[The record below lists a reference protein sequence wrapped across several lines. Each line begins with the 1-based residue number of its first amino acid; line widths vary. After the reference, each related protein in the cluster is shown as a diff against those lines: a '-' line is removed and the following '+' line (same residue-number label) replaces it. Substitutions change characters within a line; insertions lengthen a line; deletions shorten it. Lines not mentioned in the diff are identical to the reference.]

1 MQSPQYARPQEPA
14 SYATA
19 QDQSPKTPVPK
30 NVAFELLLDENSK
43 VRARIPMRVQ
53 IYPHDTT
60 DSIVTTVKNF
70 YGIYDNHA
78 SGVSFEDE
86 NGITLIARFEN
97 LRNNMTVYV
106 RVIPVQAYGEG
117 YSERFYGALPLES
130 RKRPSLGEPFQ
141 MPSLP
146 AQGSEHIQPPS
157 RPTSRV
163 TNKRSASPS
172 ARSRRSASHKAGSK
186 SRVPNAVHDDE
197 NEVYSDSEDE
207 YGSNCSRKTKNEL
220 FASSDISMENIL
232 HDGRR
237 KRPKF
242 ESSVCRSIFVPITSS
257 PLSNPLCSFQ
267 IGIALVRPP
276 SGAYHH
282 LDVVDFPPAPVDP
295 PRGSRIA
302 FRPAHPSTLRIPTA
316 SFPTKLWSQ

>member
-1 MQSPQYARPQEPA
+1 MMQGAQYARPQEPA
-14 SYATA
+14 SYAISQEQA
-19 QDQSPKTPVPK
+19 PKSPVPK

-70 YGIYDNHA
+70 YGIYDDRA
-78 SGVSFEDE
+78 SGVSFEDV
-86 NGITLIARFEN
+86 NGITLIARYEN

-117 YSERFYGALPLES
+117 YSERFYGAYPNET

-146 AQGSEHIQPPS
+146 AQASDHAQSPS
-157 RPTSRV
+157 HPTSRV
-163 TNKRSASPS
+163 ANKRSTSPS
-172 ARSRRSASHKAGSK
+172 TRSRRSASHKVGGTKGKDS
-186 SRVPNAVHDDE
+186 NAAHDDHDDE
-197 NEVYSDSEDE
+197 YSDSEDE
-207 YGSNCSRKTKNEL
+207 YGSANGSKKTKNEL

-242 ESSVCRSIFVPITSS
+242 ESSVCCPNSS
-257 PLSNPLCSFQ
+257 HLPCLSS
-267 IGIALVRPP
+267 
-276 SGAYHH
+276 
-282 LDVVDFPPAPVDP
+282 
-295 PRGSRIA
+295 
-302 FRPAHPSTLRIPTA
+302 
-316 SFPTKLWSQ
+316 

>member
-1 MQSPQYARPQEPA
+1 MQNTQYARPQEPA
-14 SYATA
+14 SYAISQEQA
-19 QDQSPKTPVPK
+19 PKSPVPK
-30 NVAFELLLDENSK
+30 NVAFELLLNDDLK

-70 YGIYDNHA
+70 YGIYDDRA
-78 SGVSFEDE
+78 SGVSFEDV
-86 NGITLIARFEN
+86 NGITLIARYEN

-117 YSERFYGALPLES
+117 YSERFYGTNPLES

-146 AQGSEHIQPPS
+146 AQTSDHAQPSS

-163 TNKRSASPS
+163 ANKRSTSPS
-172 ARSRRSASHKAGSK
+172 RSRRSASHKVGGTTSKGS
-186 SRVPNAVHDDE
+186 NAAHDDDDDDE
-197 NEVYSDSEDE
+197 YSDSEDE
-207 YGSNCSRKTKNEL
+207 YGSVNGSKKTKNEL

-242 ESSVCRSIFVPITSS
+242 ESSVSCSNLFHLSCLSS
-257 PLSNPLCSFQ
+257 
-267 IGIALVRPP
+267 
-276 SGAYHH
+276 
-282 LDVVDFPPAPVDP
+282 
-295 PRGSRIA
+295 
-302 FRPAHPSTLRIPTA
+302 
-316 SFPTKLWSQ
+316 